1 MLLDEAESL
10 YTIRCSPGHGF
21 SEFLHLLLSSIFLPC
36 LVRASVQSEARA
48 RAGAVAGRLGGNS
61 HVHRTGEVTGL
72 GEAPARGLLG
82 VGVPFAGQPALGT
95 CRRTTVPTE
104 HRGDPPLGSSGR
116 PGFGWEVERLW
127 GGVVARVGV
136 EEGTELGFPLPE
148 RAERIVFCA
157 WR

>member
-1 MLLDEAESL
+1 MLDEAESL

-104 HRGDPPLGSSGR
+104 HRGDPPFGKLWAPRLRLGSGAFVGR
-116 PGFGWEVERLW
+116 GGCQGRL
-127 GGVVARVGV
+127 GGGDRTWVPSAR
-136 EEGTELGFPLPE
+136 ES
-148 RAERIVFCA
+148 
-157 WR
+157 